1 MDRLLYI
8 AMSGAK
14 ETLLS
19 HAVNSQNLANANT
32 VGFKANLAA
41 FSSQPVYGPGYP
53 SRVYALSKNVEADFT
68 PGGLMTTGRELDVA
82 VNGGG
87 WIAIQAPNGNEA
99 YTRAG
104 NLSISSSGILS
115 TGGGYPVMGNSGP
128 IAIPPYEKLEIGTD
142 GTVSIQP
149 LGQSPNTLAVV
160 DRIKLVDPPPAELV
174 KGPDSLLHLRQG
186 GSAAPVASI
195 RLISGSLESS
205 NVNSVESMVNLIELA
220 RQFELQVKMMST
232 SEENDQAA
240 TRLMQMG

>member
-19 HAVNSQNLANANT
+19 HAVNTQNLANANT

-53 SRVYALSKNVEADFT
+53 SRVYALSKNIEADFT
-68 PGGLMTTGRELDVA
+68 PGGLITTGRELDVA

-104 NLSISSSGILS
+104 NLSISSSGLLS

-128 IAIPPYEKLEIGTD
+128 IAIPPYEKLEIGND

-160 DRIKLVDPPPAELV
+160 DRIKLVDLPPTELV

-186 GSAAPVASI
+186 GSAEPVASI

-232 SEENDQAA
+232 SEKNDEAA
-240 TRLMQMG
+240 TRLMRMG